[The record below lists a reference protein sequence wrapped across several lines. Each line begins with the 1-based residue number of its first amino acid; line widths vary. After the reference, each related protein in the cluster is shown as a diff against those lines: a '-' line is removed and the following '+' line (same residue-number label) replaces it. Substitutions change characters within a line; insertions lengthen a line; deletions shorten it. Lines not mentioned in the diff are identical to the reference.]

1 MEERMWKDFADRYR
15 KSYSNMIARRP
26 EMLAQ
31 LKADTEAIQHLN
43 PSIPEMIRFAMSGET
58 PLCERGGRRKLNTYE
73 LGYRFC
79 GVGKKC
85 PCQSEH
91 NSATVKKRMAEE
103 TPDEKQ
109 ARLDKMKQTNLDRY
123 GVENFSKSPEYRQLT
138 QTPAWQERH
147 REVME
152 KAAKTNM
159 ERYGYEYPFQSQE
172 IREKGLE
179 TALKNDSFRKR
190 KWTNPFSKSEIQEQI
205 RETNIA
211 RYGVPHP
218 MMNDALKEKRKANMR
233 DRYGR
238 DNSAQTGY
246 SDETWAVL
254 SDREAFTAMYSR
266 MSYVSMAHDLGVNDG
281 TIGKWA
287 HRYGL
292 PRRGRSS
299 FEREIAHVLDV
310 LGLTY
315 RTNDRSFGKELD
327 FHVGDFA
334 IEFNGAW
341 WHSVQYRGEEFH
353 KGKHDMCAAAGLP
366 LLTISE
372 PDWLERREEVIAE
385 ITRLAEWKSVHTC
398 MVEMIGDAIIATGD
412 GQMTWRIC
420 GDEVVEMSGDYGCI
434 GAILDFIRKRGL
446 ELKMK
451 IDCRTGLDVIL
462 THYGAVVAEE
472 ISPAIGLVGKYE
484 TWDAGYVVVLLK

>member
-1 MEERMWKDFADRYR
+1 MEERMWKAFADENPRN
-15 KSYSNMIARRP
+15 YSTMIARRP

-31 LKADTEAIQHLN
+31 LKADTAAIQHLN
-43 PSIPEMIRFAMSGET
+43 PTISEMVHYTISGET
-58 PLCERGGRRKLNTYE
+58 PMCPIGKRRKLNTYE
-73 LGYRFC
+73 FGYRFC
-79 GVGKKC
+79 GSKANC
-85 PCQSEH
+85 QCNADNQSEKIKQ
-91 NSATVKKRMAEE
+91 AMALEPPE
-103 TPDEKQ
+103 KKQ
-109 ARLDKMKQTNLDRY
+109 ARLVKMKQTNIARY
-123 GVENFSKSPEYRQLT
+123 GADHYTKSLEYRQLT
-138 QTPAWQERH
+138 QTPEWQERH
-147 REVME
+147 WEVME

-159 ERYGYEYPFQSQE
+159 ERHGYAYPFESQA
-172 IREKGLE
+172 IREKGLA
-179 TALKNDSFRKR
+179 TAHRNDSFRKR
-190 KWTNPFSKSEIQEQI
+190 KWTNPFSKSEVQEQI

-218 MMNDALKEKRKANMR
+218 MMNDALKERRKANMR

-246 SDETWAVL
+246 SDEAWAVL

-299 FEREIAHVLDV
+299 FEREIAHVLDE

-353 KGKHDMCAAAGLP
+353 KGKHDMCAAVGLP

-372 PDWLERREEVIAE
+372 PDWLERREDVIAE
-385 ITRLAEWKSVHTC
+385 IARLAEWKSIHTC
-398 MVEMIGDAIIATGD
+398 HVEMIGDAIIAAGD
-412 GQMTWRIC
+412 GHMTWRIS
-420 GDEVVEMSGDYGCI
+420 GDEVVEMSGDYGCV
-434 GAILDFIRKRGL
+434 GSILDFIQKRGIA
-446 ELKMK
+446 LKMN

-462 THYGAVVAEE
+462 THYGAVVVEE

-484 TWDAGYVVVLLK
+484 TWDAGHVVVLLK